1 MENLPTITNIIGQ
14 YGFPIVACSAVMYY
28 VWEFTAKLTE
38 QITSMNTVLTH
49 LLDVLEDNTKVI
61 SEVSHRMNGGEED
74 V

>member
-1 MENLPTITNIIGQ
+1 MNADTVMAFIGSL
-14 YGFPIVACSAVMYY
+14 GFPIVACSAVMYY

>member
-1 MENLPTITNIIGQ
+1 MDADTVMTFIGSL
-14 YGFPIVACSAVMYY
+14 GFPIVACCAVMYY
-28 VWEFTAKLTE
+28 VYEFTTKLTE

-61 SEVSHRMNGGEED
+61 SELVHRMNGGEED